1 MSFIFK
7 TLDKY
12 FLKKID
18 NLYKLRERII
28 MKIIYHYYLN
38 KLNQFD
44 NCNDKRPHYFSSER
58 FHWSWNLPTSFRSPE
73 RPALVVASVDLRSH
87 LVPVVVDAIFAT
99 NHRSIRR
106 FLQQIK
112 FRFKL
117 SVISLLFMYESNNSI
132 FQYKCVSIIRSCD

>member
-44 NCNDKRPHYFSSER
+44 NCNDK
-58 FHWSWNLPTSFRSPE
+58 
-73 RPALVVASVDLRSH
+73 
-87 LVPVVVDAIFAT
+87 
-99 NHRSIRR
+99 
-106 FLQQIK
+106 
-112 FRFKL
+112 
-117 SVISLLFMYESNNSI
+117 
-132 FQYKCVSIIRSCD
+132 